1 MDVMPITSK
10 VKQST
15 GGSLDSSILT
25 KRRDEAFIVMET
37 V

>member
-1 MDVMPITSK
+1 MDVVPITSR

-15 GGSLDSSILT
+15 GGSLDSSILM
-25 KRRDEAFIVMET
+25 KRHDEAFIVMET